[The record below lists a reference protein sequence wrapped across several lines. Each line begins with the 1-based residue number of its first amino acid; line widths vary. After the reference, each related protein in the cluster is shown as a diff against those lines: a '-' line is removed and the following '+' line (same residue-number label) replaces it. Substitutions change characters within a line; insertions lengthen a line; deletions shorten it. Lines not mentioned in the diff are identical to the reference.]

1 MEEDKTNE
9 NIDSNNQE
17 KNNSQP
23 QNTEEEKIDK
33 NAESK
38 DEDNAQNEDSVNQKE
53 NNSRLQN
60 ISIKLKRSVN
70 NLLKRFRTIISILCS
85 PITWITLLGLFLSF
99 VFVSGN
105 EVIGENQFARHC
117 LVAEAP
123 SFSNGLTEA
132 QRSNAIVD
140 YFGKSVLTPKQ
151 AMRLSI
157 MMKNQS
163 GLKGVYTNKS
173 TDGNYAC
180 DNDCMLNQINTDKN
194 IKIGLLGWS
203 GEYAKALL
211 EYAKG
216 LNKDWS
222 ETSVQLDF
230 LNKEMSSI
238 NNLSKK
244 SEDEFISALSNKF
257 ELNYSGDK
265 DKDEMKQIEKDY
277 KENKNALGCE
287 IMGDAKKSRF
297 GSGMTSLGIGN
308 FDFSAVKGFNPRMA
322 MFINNPSVVK
332 GSVRQAALMWA
343 ALNEGVP
350 YNLGAGHGVPFGFY
364 GSFLDCSSF
373 VCNAWGL
380 NGGQIDRVYSTHNMG
395 SSPFTVLQTS
405 ALPDLSLVKPGDA
418 VWVHTGTNQHV
429 EMFLGYEN
437 GRIITTGSHTYGVPS
452 GMSTWTQPISG
463 YITVGG
469 LDEPAKEGVIEKL
482 LEKIH
487 EYDPTFELN

>member
-1 MEEDKTNE
+1 MEEDKINE
-9 NIDSNNQE
+9 NYETEELKDEDITQNEDSNNQE
-17 KNNSQP
+17 
-23 QNTEEEKIDK
+23 
-33 NAESK
+33 
-38 DEDNAQNEDSVNQKE
+38 E
-53 NNSRLQN
+53 NNSRFQN
-60 ISIKLKRSVN
+60 ISTKLKNSVN
-70 NLLKRFRTIISILCS
+70 NSLKIFKTFISILCS
-85 PITWITLLGLFLSF
+85 PITWITLLGLCFAF

-105 EVIGENQFARHC
+105 EVIGENQFSRNC

-123 SFSNGLTEA
+123 SFSNDLTEE
-132 QRSNAIVD
+132 QRSNAIID
-140 YFGKSVLTPKQ
+140 YFGKSILTPKQ

-163 GLKGVYTNKS
+163 GLKGVYTSKKA
-173 TDGNYAC
+173 DGNYAC
-180 DNDCMLNQINTDKN
+180 DNDCMLHQINIDKN
-194 IKIGLLGWS
+194 MKIGLLGWS
-203 GEYAKALL
+203 GESAKALL

-230 LNKEMSSI
+230 LNKEMSLI
-238 NNLSKK
+238 ENLPNK
-244 SEDEFISALSNKF
+244 SEDEFISALSNRF
-257 ELNYSGDK
+257 ELNYSGNK
-265 DKDEMKQIEKDY
+265 DKEEMNKIEKDY

-297 GSGMTSLGIGN
+297 GIGAGFTGLGVGN
-308 FDFSAVKGFNPRMA
+308 YNFSAVKGFNPRMA
-322 MFINNPSVVK
+322 LFINHPSVIK

-350 YNLGAGHGVPFGFY
+350 YNLGAGHGVPFGLY
-364 GSFLDCSSF
+364 GNFLDCSSF
-373 VCNAWGL
+373 ICNAWGL
-380 NGGQIDRVYSTHNMG
+380 NGGNIDRVYSTHYMG
-395 SSPFTVLQTS
+395 GRPFTLLQTS
-405 ALPDLSLVKPGDA
+405 RVPDLSLVKPGDA
-418 VWVHTGTNQHV
+418 VWVSNGTNQHV

-452 GMSTWTQPISG
+452 GMSTWNQPVSG

-469 LDEPAKEGVIEKL
+469 LDEPAKEGIIEKL